1 MGFTTEELQAFR
13 DVEVPDLLPEPPDP
27 LKLLFVGI
35 NPGLWTAA
43 VQTHFAHPANRFY
56 PALLGAGIV
65 TEPVSPSD
73 GMTDGDRDRFRER
86 GLGITNLVSRAS
98 ARASEL
104 TAAELRAGGEQLRAL
119 VRERRPR
126 VVAILGITAY
136 RQAFGARKAALG
148 LQPEPF
154 EGAQL
159 WVVPNPSGLNAHE
172 SVASLATAYAEPAR
186 AAGIEL
192 SPRPDMLAP

>member
-73 GMTDGDRDRFRER
+73 GMTDEDRDRFRAR

-104 TAAELRAGGEQLRAL
+104 SAAELREGGEHLRAL

-136 RQAFGARKAALG
+136 RQAFGVRKAVLG
-148 LQPEPF
+148 RQPEPF
-154 EGAQL
+154 EGAEL

-172 SVASLATAYAEPAR
+172 TIASLTEAYAEPAR
-186 AAGIEL
+186 AAGVI
-192 SPRPDMLAP
+192 